1 MSATSLYINEKKIY
15 FIARCGKISK
25 TAQGLW
31 TTGSVCPKD
40 GAYIGSVPVGL
51 GHITS
56 IGGISVDHTTQ
67 YSEVF
72 NMIERSDMYDII
84 IEKYPTF
91 FCQDCQCPLSNE
103 TPEVELNYT
112 CCIFCGLTQFTKT
125 AAVAKLENTALQNI
139 SGKKTYRARNLK
151 RIYLKIQEIG
161 SKFSY
166 QFEGIRAIISSARSK
181 LLDFYNS
188 AKKLPHGGDA
198 FAGACFFAA
207 ACELRKSRFGRGQ
220 SLATLE
226 TITLFASDCK
236 NSTKQFGT
244 KINTTSDRILTLVK
258 RLVIQGLCTGDIPE
272 LKRMELFRNC
282 TQKRILLK
290 SASKPVI
297 RLKDRQEGA
306 IVISGVLLTS
316 GDSFV
321 GDVFLVGDYIEKC
334 NGVCLAANMNVTD
347 VIKTIQKAIDNNKL
361 VTLTIRRKSSR
372 KRKRS
377 K

>member
-1 MSATSLYINEKKIY
+1 
-15 FIARCGKISK
+15 
-25 TAQGLW
+25 
-31 TTGSVCPKD
+31 
-40 GAYIGSVPVGL
+40 
-51 GHITS
+51 
-56 IGGISVDHTTQ
+56 
-67 YSEVF
+67 
-72 NMIERSDMYDII
+72 
-84 IEKYPTF
+84 
-91 FCQDCQCPLSNE
+91 
-103 TPEVELNYT
+103 
-112 CCIFCGLTQFTKT
+112 
-125 AAVAKLENTALQNI
+125 
-139 SGKKTYRARNLK
+139 
-151 RIYLKIQEIG
+151 
-161 SKFSY
+161 
-166 QFEGIRAIISSARSK
+166 
-181 LLDFYNS
+181 
-188 AKKLPHGGDA
+188 LPHGGDA

-244 KINTTSDRILTLVK
+244 KINTTNDRILTLVK
-258 RLVIQGLCTGDIPE
+258 KLVIQGLCTGDIPE

-282 TQKRILLK
+282 TQKKILLK
-290 SASKPVI
+290 SASVI
-297 RLKDRQEGA
+297 RLKDGQEGA

-334 NGVCLAANMNVTD
+334 NGVCLKANMNAIG
-347 VIKTIQKAIDNNKL
+347 VIKTIQKAIDNNKF